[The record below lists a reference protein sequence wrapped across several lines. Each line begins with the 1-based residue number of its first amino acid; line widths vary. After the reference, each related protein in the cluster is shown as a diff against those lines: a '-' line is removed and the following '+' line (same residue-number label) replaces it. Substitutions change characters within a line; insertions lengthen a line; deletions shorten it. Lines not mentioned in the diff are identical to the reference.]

1 MIAHFCAA
9 VNDAIRFQEQL
20 FLLRRREFQV
30 FCLLDLRADL
40 VRRILL
46 AEVFRR
52 CACAH
57 DIVRVIQ
64 HVAQIVD
71 VLLKALLDVIVRAL
85 AVSVLEKGIVPL
97 VRLEFLRQSR
107 DARWQLSDLGA
118 QVNADGLER
127 PLELAALRLWLEVRR
142 VALDKADGLV
152 PVRHEEVV
160 DCSVELVVEPAVFR
174 RRVLDPHAVDLAA
187 VELPLRLEP
196 VRVSLCQLSLLLAV
210 QTKLLRRVF
219 HLRAVEQIFRRVDD
233 LLLDLALAD
242 HLLDGLALDGE
253 LRQRPLALRQRILL
267 AVLALESAHLV
278 VHSVDEALSLLLV
291 DVDRL
296 EDRLV
301 DLLPSLPAEDRA
313 HAALRRAV
321 VQGEAALRRNSL
333 AAFLLGEFAV
343 KVLVEEVFHLLL

>member
-1 MIAHFCAA
+1 M
-9 VNDAIRFQEQL
+9 
-20 FLLRRREFQV
+20 
-30 FCLLDLRADL
+30 
-40 VRRILL
+40 
-46 AEVFRR
+46 
-52 CACAH
+52 
-57 DIVRVIQ
+57 
-64 HVAQIVD
+64 
-71 VLLKALLDVIVRAL
+71 
-85 AVSVLEKGIVPL
+85 
-97 VRLEFLRQSR
+97 
-107 DARWQLSDLGA
+107 
-118 QVNADGLER
+118 
-127 PLELAALRLWLEVRR
+127 
-142 VALDKADGLV
+142 
-152 PVRHEEVV
+152 
-160 DCSVELVVEPAVFR
+160 
-174 RRVLDPHAVDLAA
+174 
-187 VELPLRLEP
+187 
-196 VRVSLCQLSLLLAV
+196 
-210 QTKLLRRVF
+210 
-219 HLRAVEQIFRRVDD
+219 DD

-253 LRQRPLALRQRILL
+253 LRQRPLALRQRLLL